1 MGLPSAYNSCIEEWQ
16 RRNKDIRAERKK
28 MEYDERDK
36 MRDMISG
43 DAENVENVLEWY
55 IIRQVLQNYP

>member
-1 MGLPSAYNSCIEEWQ
+1 
-16 RRNKDIRAERKK
+16 

-55 IIRQVLQNYP
+55 IIRQALQSYPCVSYCIFIHQLNAVLCEVT